1 MSDIDFN
8 ALGQAID
15 TTFGRSS
22 LKNSTATQSIKM
34 ELRGPETLEVKFT
47 TIVNLVNDHELVDL
61 KKRYVN
67 ESSDLIEQSLKRVK
81 EDYKDA
87 TGKSIKLKLVG
98 ENDGFEI
105 INLNIYNRKRT
116 AYYRRNLVFSVG

>member
-22 LKNSTATQSIKM
+22 TTNAMQSQSIKM
-34 ELRGPETLEVKFT
+34 VLRGPEVLEVKFT
-47 TIVNLVNDHELVDL
+47 TIVNLVSDREMVDL
-61 KKRYVN
+61 KKRFTD
-67 ESSDLIEQSLKRVK
+67 ESSDLVEQALKRIK
-81 EDYKDA
+81 EKYKDA
-87 TGKSIKLKLVG
+87 TGNNIKLKQLS
-98 ENDGFEI
+98 EKDGFEI

-116 AYYRRNLVFSVG
+116 AYYRRNLIFSVG